1 MKQRKKVMLV
11 FGTRPEA
18 IKMYPVY
25 KALKAKPDDFD
36 TRVCITGQ
44 HREMLH
50 QVMDLFEM
58 QPEYDLAVMKPGQD
72 LYDVTSNVLLGLRD
86 VYRNE
91 KPDMVL
97 VHGDTTTTFTTSLAA
112 FYEKIEVGHVE
123 AGLRTGN
130 IYSPWPEEMNRK
142 LTGAI
147 AKYHFAPTE
156 RNQQNLLS
164 EGVSKEQ
171 IFITGNTVIDAL
183 LEVEN
188 KLKNQSEIQSKVLQ
202 TLQGQSLHF

>member
-58 QPEYDLAVMKPGQD
+58 QADYDLAVMKPGQD

-86 VYRNE
+86 VYR
-91 KPDMVL
+91 KKSQIWFWFMV
-97 VHGDTTTTFTTSLAA
+97 
-112 FYEKIEVGHVE
+112 I
-123 AGLRTGN
+123 
-130 IYSPWPEEMNRK
+130 PP
-142 LTGAI
+142 
-147 AKYHFAPTE
+147 P
-156 RNQQNLLS
+156 LLPPP
-164 EGVSKEQ
+164 
-171 IFITGNTVIDAL
+171 
-183 LEVEN
+183 
-188 KLKNQSEIQSKVLQ
+188 
-202 TLQGQSLHF
+202 